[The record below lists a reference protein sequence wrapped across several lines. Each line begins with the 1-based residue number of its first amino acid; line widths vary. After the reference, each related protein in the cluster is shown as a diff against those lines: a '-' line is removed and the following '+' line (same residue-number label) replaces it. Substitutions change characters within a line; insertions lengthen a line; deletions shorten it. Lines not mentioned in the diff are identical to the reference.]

1 MPNICSVPSLHL
13 LQGEFSQS
21 IMQTAPL
28 GERSPLHNQKSKWF
42 LEFSGREGEDATS
55 RTMHTPL
62 MGKPTRQ
69 HLNNHRQ
76 PTGKHSNNHHGKM
89 DARFHPGVANPS
101 KYVALPLNLKRHIY
115 FYGGEEMLFDK
126 SIKVETLAGETRSVI
141 LWLSPNNGNHFHSLP
156 SPEIPNKAVNPAGCL
171 HSSSCPHIPGAV
183 VPGELLHPLLDSP
196 HPSSF
201 QPSANPPIGSAPPT
215 SHFPFHSH
223 LFPFFAPF
231 SPPCCLPPWLPS
243 PTCQFPEVRI
253 AGDTE

>member
-89 DARFHPGVANPS
+89 DARFHTEVANPS
-101 KYVALPLNLKRHIY
+101 KYVALPLDLKRHIY
-115 FYGGEEMLFDK
+115 
-126 SIKVETLAGETRSVI
+126 I
-141 LWLSPNNGNHFHSLP
+141 
-156 SPEIPNKAVNPAGCL
+156 
-171 HSSSCPHIPGAV
+171 
-183 VPGELLHPLLDSP
+183 
-196 HPSSF
+196 
-201 QPSANPPIGSAPPT
+201 
-215 SHFPFHSH
+215 
-223 LFPFFAPF
+223 
-231 SPPCCLPPWLPS
+231 
-243 PTCQFPEVRI
+243 
-253 AGDTE
+253 